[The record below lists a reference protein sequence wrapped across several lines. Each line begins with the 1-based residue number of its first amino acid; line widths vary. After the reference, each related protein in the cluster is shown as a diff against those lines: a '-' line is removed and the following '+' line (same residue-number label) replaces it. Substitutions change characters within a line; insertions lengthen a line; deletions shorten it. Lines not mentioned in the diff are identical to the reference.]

1 MVFHDLAHVLLVG
14 EERAGRGGV
23 GLDHRVGRDQVRSV
37 DREGRSRFRIHSSLE
52 RPSAGGDCDRRS
64 IWGGDRQGRRTSGG
78 ISSFFGSE
86 YPNFRDVPYL
96 FALSCCHFRAARRGR
111 GGRGGAG
118 GGREKDVSRD
128 SERANR
134 VNAREW
140 ARGITP
146 PARDAR
152 SRRAGRAR
160 DRALDAVDEVLPR
173 TFLLEHRLVRL
184 RVRHRRRLAE
194 ARINRHSSA
203 DARST
208 PSPVLAS
215 RVAGD
220 PRRARSA
227 VRARRACPKQAAAAS
242 FSSSSLRPRLTR
254 AVSAP
259 PITRLSLFRRERA
272 KTTTSPPRRCARV
285 GRFAVIRSRPT
296 FTPRGHTLT
305 APPREHQARSSPHR
319 ATSSR
324 ASRDARA
331 RVFRVRAR

>member
-1 MVFHDLAHVLLVG
+1 
-14 EERAGRGGV
+14 
-23 GLDHRVGRDQVRSV
+23 
-37 DREGRSRFRIHSSLE
+37 
-52 RPSAGGDCDRRS
+52 
-64 IWGGDRQGRRTSGG
+64 
-78 ISSFFGSE
+78 
-86 YPNFRDVPYL
+86 
-96 FALSCCHFRAARRGR
+96 
-111 GGRGGAG
+111 
-118 GGREKDVSRD
+118 
-128 SERANR
+128 
-134 VNAREW
+134 
-140 ARGITP
+140 
-146 PARDAR
+146 
-152 SRRAGRAR
+152 
-160 DRALDAVDEVLPR
+160 
-173 TFLLEHRLVRL
+173 VRL

-272 KTTTSPPRRCARV
+272 KTTTPPPRRCARV